1 MKLGI
6 VGSGKIVQEFLP
18 WLASSPVFE
27 VAALCSTQRSA
38 GKAAA
43 LCAQYGVPLHVTDYN
58 QLLAAV
64 DVVYIALPNLL
75 HTAYAKA
82 ALEAGRHVIVEK
94 PLAPCA
100 SEAAALSA
108 LAHRKGCFL
117 FEAVTTQYLE
127 NYRKLR
133 QLLPRVGQVKLV
145 QCNFSQYSSRY
156 DAFCAGQT
164 APDAFC
170 AGQTAP
176 VFDPQQ
182 AGGALMDLAVYN
194 VSYIV
199 GLFGEPQ
206 QVHYAANVEKGIDTS
221 GILTMDYRSFKA
233 VSIAAKDCAAPPRYV
248 IQGTRGY
255 LLQKSTANFCGPV
268 TLHLND
274 GREEHFSLNGKR
286 PRCAAEFEIIAH
298 AIAAGDQELCSG
310 MLETSLAV
318 SRVLTA
324 ARQSAGIKFP
334 CDK

>member
-18 WLASSPVFE
+18 WLASSPAFE

-43 LCAQYGVPLHVTDYN
+43 LCAQYGVPLHVTDYS

-94 PLAPCA
+94 PLAPCV

-156 DAFCAGQT
+156 
-164 APDAFC
+164 DAFC

-233 VSIAAKDCAAPPRYV
+233 VSIAAKDCGAPPRYV

>member
-18 WLASSPVFE
+18 WLASSPAFE

-38 GKAAA
+38 DKAAA
-43 LCAQYGVPLHVTDYN
+43 LCAQYGVPFHVTDYS

-145 QCNFSQYSSRY
+145 QCNFSQHSSRY
-156 DAFCAGQT
+156 
-164 APDAFC
+164 DAFC

>member
-18 WLASSPVFE
+18 WLASSGAVE
-27 VAALCSTQRSA
+27 LAALCSTPRSA
-38 GKAAA
+38 EAAAA
-43 LCAQYGVPLHVTDYN
+43 LCAQYGVPLHTTDYG
-58 QLLAAV
+58 QLLAAC
-64 DVVYIALPNLL
+64 DTVYIALPNLL
-75 HTAYAKA
+75 HTPYAKA
-82 ALEAGRHVIVEK
+82 ALEAGRNVIVEK
-94 PLAPCA
+94 PLAPA
-100 SEAAALSA
+100 AAEAAALA
-108 LAHRKGCFL
+108 RLAHQKGVFL
-117 FEAVTTQYLE
+117 FEAMTTQYLE

-133 QLLPRVGQVKLV
+133 ALLPRVGQVRLV

-156 DAFCAGQT
+156 DAFCAGQV
-164 APDAFC
+164 
-170 AGQTAP
+170 AP

-182 AGGALMDLAVYN
+182 AGGALMDLGVYN

-206 QVHYAANVEKGIDTS
+206 QVHYAANIERGIDTS

-233 VSIAAKDCAAPPRYV
+233 VSIAAKDCGAPARYV

-255 LLQKSTANFCGPV
+255 LLQKSTANVCGPV

-286 PRCAAEFEIIAH
+286 PRCAAEFETIAH

>member
-18 WLASSPVFE
+18 WLASCRAFE

-38 GKAAA
+38 DKAAA
-43 LCAQYGVPLHVTDYN
+43 LCAQYGVPLHVTDYG

-75 HTAYAKA
+75 HTSYAKA

-156 DAFCAGQT
+156 
-164 APDAFC
+164 DAFC

>member
-1 MKLGI
+1 M
-6 VGSGKIVQEFLP
+6 
-18 WLASSPVFE
+18 
-27 VAALCSTQRSA
+27 
-38 GKAAA
+38 
-43 LCAQYGVPLHVTDYN
+43 PLHVTDYG

-64 DVVYIALPNLL
+64 DVVYIALHNLL

-100 SEAAALSA
+100 SEAAALA
-108 LAHRKGCFL
+108 GLAHRKGCFL

-156 DAFCAGQT
+156 DG
-164 APDAFC
+164 FC

-182 AGGALMDLAVYN
+182 AGGALMDLGVYN

-206 QVHYAANVEKGIDTS
+206 QVHYAANLERGIDTS

-286 PRCAAEFEIIAH
+286 PRCAAEFEVIAH
-298 AIAAGDQELCSG
+298 AIATGDQELCSG

-324 ARQSAGIKFP
+324 ARQTAGIKFP

>member
-43 LCAQYGVPLHVTDYN
+43 LCAQYGVPLHVTDYS

-164 APDAFC
+164 AP
-170 AGQTAP
+170 

-255 LLQKSTANFCGPV
+255 LLQKSTANLCGPV

>member
-18 WLASSPVFE
+18 WLASSPAFE

-43 LCAQYGVPLHVTDYN
+43 LCAQYGVPLHVTDYS

-156 DAFCAGQT
+156 DG
-164 APDAFC
+164 FC

-182 AGGALMDLAVYN
+182 AGGALMDLGVYN

-206 QVHYAANVEKGIDTS
+206 QVHYAANLERGIDTS

-233 VSIAAKDCAAPPRYV
+233 VSIAAKDCSAPPRCV
-248 IQGTRGY
+248 IQGVKGY
-255 LLQKSTANFCGPV
+255 LLQKSTPNFCGPV
-268 TLHLND
+268 TLHPNA

-286 PRCAAEFEIIAH
+286 PRCAAEFESIAR
-298 AIAAGDQELCSG
+298 AIDAGDQELCAS
-310 MLETSLAV
+310 MLDTSLAV

-334 CDK
+334 CDR

>member
-18 WLASSPVFE
+18 WLASSPAFE

-43 LCAQYGVPLHVTDYN
+43 LCAQYGVPLHVTDYS

-156 DAFCAGQT
+156 DG
-164 APDAFC
+164 FC

-182 AGGALMDLAVYN
+182 AGGALMDLGVYN

-206 QVHYAANVEKGIDTS
+206 QVHYAANLERGIDTS

-286 PRCAAEFEIIAH
+286 PRCAAEFEVIAH
-298 AIAAGDQELCSG
+298 AIATGDQELCSG

-324 ARQSAGIKFP
+324 ARQTAGIKFP

>member
-18 WLASSPVFE
+18 WLASCRAFE

-38 GKAAA
+38 DKAAA
-43 LCAQYGVPLHVTDYN
+43 LCAQYGVPLHVTDYG

-75 HTAYAKA
+75 HTSYAKA

-108 LAHRKGCFL
+108 LAHRNGCFL

-156 DAFCAGQT
+156 DG
-164 APDAFC
+164 FC

-182 AGGALMDLAVYN
+182 AGGALMDLGVYN

-206 QVHYAANVEKGIDTS
+206 QVHYAANLERGIDTS

-274 GREEHFSLNGKR
+274 GQEEHFSLNGKR
-286 PRCAAEFEIIAH
+286 PRCAAEFEVIAH
-298 AIAAGDQELCSG
+298 AIATGDQELCSG

-324 ARQSAGIKFP
+324 ARQTAGIKFP

>member
-18 WLASSPVFE
+18 WLASSPAFE

-43 LCAQYGVPLHVTDYN
+43 LCAQYGVPLHVTDYS

-156 DAFCAGQT
+156 
-164 APDAFC
+164 DAFC

-286 PRCAAEFEIIAH
+286 PRCAAEFEVIAH
-298 AIAAGDQELCSG
+298 AIATGDQELCSG

-324 ARQSAGIKFP
+324 ARQTAGIKFP

>member
-18 WLASSPVFE
+18 WLASCRAFE

-38 GKAAA
+38 DKAAA
-43 LCAQYGVPLHVTDYN
+43 LCAQYGVPLHVTDYG

-75 HTAYAKA
+75 HTSYAKA

-108 LAHRKGCFL
+108 LAHRNGCFL

-156 DAFCAGQT
+156 DG
-164 APDAFC
+164 FC

-182 AGGALMDLAVYN
+182 AGGALMDLGVYN

-206 QVHYAANVEKGIDTS
+206 QVHYAANLERGIDTS

>member
-18 WLASSPVFE
+18 WLAQSPVLE

-38 GKAAA
+38 VKAKA
-43 LCAQYGVPLHVTDYN
+43 LCEQYGIPLHTTDYGE
-58 QLLAAV
+58 LLKAV
-64 DVVYIALPNLL
+64 DTVYVALPNLL
-75 HTAYAKA
+75 HTAYTKA
-82 ALEAGRHVIVEK
+82 ALEAGRNVIVEK

-100 SEAAALSA
+100 AEAVQ
-108 LAHRKGCFL
+108 LADLARKKGLFL
-117 FEAVTTQYLE
+117 FEAVTTLYME

-133 QLLPRVGQVKLV
+133 QLLPRVGPVKLV

-156 DAFCAGQT
+156 DAFCAGQV
-164 APDAFC
+164 
-170 AGQTAP
+170 AP
-176 VFDPQQ
+176 VFDPNQ

-194 VSYIV
+194 ISYLV

-206 QVHYAANVEKGIDTS
+206 QVHYTANVERGIDTS
-221 GILTMDYRSFKA
+221 GILTMDYSSFKA

-255 LLQKSTANFCGPV
+255 LLQKSTANFCGPL

-274 GREEHFSLNGKR
+274 GKEEHFSLNGKR
-286 PRCAAEFEIIAH
+286 PRCAAEFEAFAR
-298 AIAAGDQELCSG
+298 AIDAGDQEMCSG
-310 MLETSLAV
+310 MLDTSLAV
-318 SRVLTA
+318 SRVLTV
-324 ARQSAGIKFP
+324 ARRDAGIRFP

>member
-18 WLASSPVFE
+18 WLAASRAFE
-27 VAALCSTQRSA
+27 VAALCSTPRSA
-38 GKAAA
+38 DKAAA
-43 LCAQYGVPLHVTDYN
+43 LCAQYDMPLHTTEYE

-64 DVVYIALPNLL
+64 DTVYIALPNLL

-82 ALEAGRHVIVEK
+82 ALEAGRNVIVEK

-117 FEAVTTQYLE
+117 FEAMTTQYLE

-156 DAFCAGQT
+156 DAFCAGQV
-164 APDAFC
+164 
-170 AGQTAP
+170 AP
-176 VFDPQQ
+176 VFDPNQ

-194 VSYIV
+194 ISYLV

-206 QVHYAANVEKGIDTS
+206 QVHYTANVERGIDTS

-233 VSIAAKDCAAPPRYV
+233 VSIAAKDCAAPPPDV
-248 IQGTRGY
+248 IRGTRG
-255 LLQKSTANFCGPV
+255 
-268 TLHLND
+268 
-274 GREEHFSLNGKR
+274 
-286 PRCAAEFEIIAH
+286 
-298 AIAAGDQELCSG
+298 
-310 MLETSLAV
+310 
-318 SRVLTA
+318 
-324 ARQSAGIKFP
+324 
-334 CDK
+334 

>member
-43 LCAQYGVPLHVTDYN
+43 LCAQYGVPLHVTDYS

-117 FEAVTTQYLE
+117 FEAMTTQYLE

-156 DAFCAGQT
+156 
-164 APDAFC
+164 DAFC

>member
-18 WLASSPVFE
+18 WLASCRAFE

-38 GKAAA
+38 DKAAA
-43 LCAQYGVPLHVTDYN
+43 LCAQYGVPLHVTDYG

-75 HTAYAKA
+75 HTSYAKA

-100 SEAAALSA
+100 SEAAALAA

-156 DAFCAGQT
+156 DG
-164 APDAFC
+164 FC

-182 AGGALMDLAVYN
+182 AGGALMDLGVYN

-206 QVHYAANVEKGIDTS
+206 QVHYAANLERGIDTS

>member
-18 WLASSPVFE
+18 WLTSCRAFE

-38 GKAAA
+38 DKAAA
-43 LCAQYGVPLHVTDYN
+43 LCAQYGVPLHVTDYG

-75 HTAYAKA
+75 HTSYAKA

-108 LAHRKGCFL
+108 LAHRNGCFL

-156 DAFCAGQT
+156 DG
-164 APDAFC
+164 FC

-182 AGGALMDLAVYN
+182 AGGALMDLGVYN

-206 QVHYAANVEKGIDTS
+206 QVHYAANLERGIDTS

-286 PRCAAEFEIIAH
+286 PRCAAEFEVIAH
-298 AIAAGDQELCSG
+298 AIATGDQELCSG

-324 ARQSAGIKFP
+324 ARQTAGIKFP

>member
-18 WLASSPVFE
+18 WLASSPAFE

-43 LCAQYGVPLHVTDYN
+43 LCAQYGVPLHVTDYS

-164 APDAFC
+164 AP
-170 AGQTAP
+170 

-182 AGGALMDLAVYN
+182 AGGALMDLAAYN

>member
-18 WLASSPVFE
+18 WLASCRAFE

-38 GKAAA
+38 DKAAA
-43 LCAQYGVPLHVTDYN
+43 LCAQYGVPLHVTDYG

-156 DAFCAGQT
+156 DG
-164 APDAFC
+164 FC

-182 AGGALMDLAVYN
+182 AGGALMDLGVYN

-206 QVHYAANVEKGIDTS
+206 QVHYAANLERGIDTS

-286 PRCAAEFEIIAH
+286 PRCAAEFEVIAH
-298 AIAAGDQELCSG
+298 AIATGDQELCSG

>member
-6 VGSGKIVQEFLP
+6 VGSGKIVPEFLP
-18 WLASSPVFE
+18 WLASSPAFE

-43 LCAQYGVPLHVTDYN
+43 LCAQYGVPLHVTDYS

-94 PLAPCA
+94 PLAPCV

-156 DAFCAGQT
+156 
-164 APDAFC
+164 DAFC

>member
-18 WLASSPVFE
+18 WLASCRAFE

-38 GKAAA
+38 DKAAA
-43 LCAQYGVPLHVTDYN
+43 LCAQYGVPLHVTDYG

-100 SEAAALSA
+100 SEAAALAA
-108 LAHRKGCFL
+108 LAHRNGCFL

-156 DAFCAGQT
+156 DGFCAGQT
-164 APDAFC
+164 P
-170 AGQTAP
+170 P

-182 AGGALMDLAVYN
+182 AGGALMDLGVYN

-206 QVHYAANVEKGIDTS
+206 QVHYAANLERGIDTS

-286 PRCAAEFEIIAH
+286 PRCAAEFEVIAH
-298 AIAAGDQELCSG
+298 AIATGDQELCSG

-324 ARQSAGIKFP
+324 ARQTAGIKFP

>member
-18 WLASSPVFE
+18 WLASSPAFE

-38 GKAAA
+38 DKAAA
-43 LCAQYGVPLHVTDYN
+43 LCAQYGVPLHVTDYS

-75 HTAYAKA
+75 HTAYVKA

-100 SEAAALSA
+100 GEAAALSA

-117 FEAVTTQYLE
+117 FEAMTTQYLE

-133 QLLPRVGQVKLV
+133 QLLPRVGQVKVV

-164 APDAFC
+164 P
-170 AGQTAP
+170 P

-324 ARQSAGIKFP
+324 ARQSAGITFP

>member
-18 WLASSPVFE
+18 WLASCRAFE

-38 GKAAA
+38 DKAAA
-43 LCAQYGVPLHVTDYN
+43 LCAQYGVPLHVTDYG

-100 SEAAALSA
+100 SEAAALAA

-156 DAFCAGQT
+156 DG
-164 APDAFC
+164 FC

-182 AGGALMDLAVYN
+182 AGGALMDLGVYN

-206 QVHYAANVEKGIDTS
+206 QVHYAANLERGIDTS

>member
-18 WLASSPVFE
+18 WLASSPAFE

-43 LCAQYGVPLHVTDYN
+43 LCAQYGVPLHVTDYS

-164 APDAFC
+164 AP
-170 AGQTAP
+170 

-248 IQGTRGY
+248 IQCTRGY

>member
-43 LCAQYGVPLHVTDYN
+43 LCAQYGVPLHVTDYS

-117 FEAVTTQYLE
+117 FEALTTQYLE

-156 DAFCAGQT
+156 DG
-164 APDAFC
+164 FC

-182 AGGALMDLAVYN
+182 AGGALMDLGVYN

-206 QVHYAANVEKGIDTS
+206 QVHYAANLERGIDTS

-286 PRCAAEFEIIAH
+286 PRCAAEFEVIAH
-298 AIAAGDQELCSG
+298 AIATGDQELCSG

-324 ARQSAGIKFP
+324 ARQTAGIKFP

>member
-18 WLASSPVFE
+18 WLASSPAFK

-38 GKAAA
+38 DKAAA
-43 LCAQYGVPLHVTDYN
+43 LCAQYGVPLHVTDYG

-75 HTAYAKA
+75 HTSYAKA

-156 DAFCAGQT
+156 DG
-164 APDAFC
+164 FC

-182 AGGALMDLAVYN
+182 AGGALMDLGVYN

-206 QVHYAANVEKGIDTS
+206 QVHYAANLERGIDTS

-286 PRCAAEFEIIAH
+286 PRCAAEFEVIAH
-298 AIAAGDQELCSG
+298 AIATGDQELCSG

-324 ARQSAGIKFP
+324 ARQTAGIKFP